1 MQRVILFLMFGL
13 TTVAH
18 GVEQGA
24 LTRSVKKSFLT
35 ATSYPK
41 TFDDLSFTERMAIK
55 AEGYKEWESLY
66 DDNGRCIEN
75 CAYDGITIE
84 EEEKMSLQATAEL
97 QSIIEEEERAKKAE
111 LQSIIEE
118 EEDAK
123 SENENNT
130 WFSSPVRVPIRLSSD
145 FGQRNPPK
153 TRQGKGSEY
162 HAGIDID
169 VNETPVYAAADGKVV
184 HAGAKGGYGNT
195 VEIEHS
201 FSVNSKK
208 ARTLYAHLKSIVVNK
223 DAYVRQGQ
231 QIGLSGDTGN
241 SGGPHLHYGLY
252 FNGAPVDPL
261 GANIKPVLILNDQD
275 VSTKAWETKGKNFL
289 GAEYCFKPGIS
300 SYRLRGKDDKF
311 LRENFPDCTG
321 WCR

>member
-24 LTRSVKKSFLT
+24 LISSAKKSFLT

-66 DDNGRCIEN
+66 DANGRCIEN

-84 EEEKMSLQATAEL
+84 EEEERSLQATAEL
-97 QSIIEEEERAKKAE
+97 QSIIE
-111 LQSIIEE
+111 I

-130 WFSSPVRVPIRLSSD
+130 WFSAPVRVPIILTSD
-145 FGQRNPPK
+145 FGRRNPPS
-153 TRQGKGSEY
+153 TNQGQGTEY
-162 HAGIDID
+162 HSGIDID
-169 VNETPVYAAADGKVV
+169 VAEGTPVYAAADGKVV
-184 HAGAKGGYGNT
+184 LAREKGGYGNT

-208 ARTLYAHLKSIVVNK
+208 AKTLYAHLKKIVVNK

-231 QIGLSGDTGN
+231 QIGLSGNTGN

-252 FNGAPVDPL
+252 FNGAAVDPL
-261 GANIKPVLILNDQD
+261 GANIKPVLNDQD
-275 VSTKAWETKGKNFL
+275 TSTKAWETKGKNFL
-289 GAEYCFKPGIS
+289 GAEYCFESGIS
-300 SYRLRGKDDKF
+300 SYRLRGKDDNF